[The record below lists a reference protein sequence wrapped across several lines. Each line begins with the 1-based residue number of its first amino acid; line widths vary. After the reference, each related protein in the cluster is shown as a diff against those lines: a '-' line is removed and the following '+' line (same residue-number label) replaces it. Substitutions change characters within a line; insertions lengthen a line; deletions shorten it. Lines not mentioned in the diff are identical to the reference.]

1 MKQWQEILQMIVKRL
16 QLSEAFGKI
25 MKDVECME
33 ANLEKVALPQDNSQQ
48 LFHSQQDL
56 ENHIGR
62 LKVRSHCKYYISGIS
77 ITESLKWEITQP
89 NTTICNM
96 FTA

>member
-33 ANLEKVALPQDNSQQ
+33 GNLEKVALPQDNPQQ

-62 LKVRSHCKYYISGIS
+62 LKVRVH
-77 ITESLKWEITQP
+77 
-89 NTTICNM
+89 
-96 FTA
+96 

>member
-1 MKQWQEILQMIVKRL
+1 MDLKIFHFLGLLKQWQEILQMIVKRL

-33 ANLEKVALPQDNSQQ
+33 GNLEKVALPQDNPQQ

-62 LKVRSHCKYYISGIS
+62 LKVRCILRYRIQKSSIS
-77 ITESLKWEITQP
+77 ITESLH
-89 NTTICNM
+89 
-96 FTA
+96 

>member
-1 MKQWQEILQMIVKRL
+1 MKNVNFVSALIFITNLPLFTTNKKSILGLLKQWQEILQMIVKRL

-56 ENHIGR
+56 ENHIEG
-62 LKVRSHCKYYISGIS
+62 LKV
-77 ITESLKWEITQP
+77 SL
-89 NTTICNM
+89 
-96 FTA
+96 F